1 MNHRIFNKDVLY
13 YKNKANNVY
22 VYYDVIT
29 LQYLGYS
36 FDDKV
41 LKKTSNIRSLDINL
55 SLRDMLYLLG
65 FNNRYINLYHINKS
79 YQYNLPDKI
88 SSNDITEIIRD
99 RANNLKQII
108 SRSQSIIYN
117 IINRK
122 IIKTKSSEKDLVNEF
137 INKIK
142 KINVKDGIFK
152 NSFNIINKLKI
163 NPVPDNFNLNIIRN
177 YVDINKISNLN
188 NIDNYLLFYI
198 IYNFNK
204 LLDSNDNNEICYLIV
219 RIISQLFNTYY
230 TPYANYNIQR
240 FDILLF
246 TDTPFIDETLK
257 PSGYYQELLT
267 KEEIDDHDRKDAAYD
282 ELEAKESLDIDDY
295 EVDDD
300 IDGVGEMMDGGFEE

>member
-1 MNHRIFNKDVLY
+1 
-13 YKNKANNVY
+13 
-22 VYYDVIT
+22 
-29 LQYLGYS
+29 
-36 FDDKV
+36 
-41 LKKTSNIRSLDINL
+41 
-55 SLRDMLYLLG
+55 
-65 FNNRYINLYHINKS
+65 
-79 YQYNLPDKI
+79 
-88 SSNDITEIIRD
+88 
-99 RANNLKQII
+99 
-108 SRSQSIIYN
+108 
-117 IINRK
+117 
-122 IIKTKSSEKDLVNEF
+122 
-137 INKIK
+137 
-142 KINVKDGIFK
+142 
-152 NSFNIINKLKI
+152 
-163 NPVPDNFNLNIIRN
+163 
-177 YVDINKISNLN
+177 LN